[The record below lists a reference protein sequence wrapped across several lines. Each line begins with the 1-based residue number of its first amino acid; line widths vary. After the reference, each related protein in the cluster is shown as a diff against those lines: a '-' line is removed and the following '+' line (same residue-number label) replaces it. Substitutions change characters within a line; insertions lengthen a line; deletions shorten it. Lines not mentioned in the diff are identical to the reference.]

1 MGSHYRV
8 QHRRLESRVRASV
21 TGRVRAAVAVLR
33 GRARALGALHCTV
46 GLEEAPHGL
55 EVCGRGGEVRRGHKG
70 GERYGGS
77 TREGRGMEGARWHT
91 TLLCCLGVLR
101 GCGRARPAR
110 CTSLMHT
117 SCTPHARLMHASCM
131 SCGPPPW
138 PPHCPSPAPSPCV
151 QASPHLSSGDS
162 LERGSARPSFIT
174 VTGRLGTFW
183 SLLPG
188 RLPCIWYL
196 FWGVSSCRRRISG
209 APRTG
214 KRAVAVRPPPYMER
228 GMRSIGFKHR
238 RLVAFDFLRS

>member
-1 MGSHYRV
+1 MACRV
-8 QHRRLESRVRASV
+8 QPVGDARPCSACVPGLSCEARTQAALMGPGSCLPWVANLFSSSSSFQAHRCSSACRQGDED
-21 TGRVRAAVAVLR
+21 R
-33 GRARALGALHCTV
+33 GEAR
-46 GLEEAPHGL
+46 
-55 EVCGRGGEVRRGHKG
+55 RGG
-70 GERYGGS
+70 GE
-77 TREGRGMEGARWHT
+77 EHVARTPH
-91 TLLCCLGVLR
+91 
-101 GCGRARPAR
+101 ARLTHAS
-110 CTSLMHT
+110 CTS
-117 SCTPHARLMHASCM
+117 HARLMHASCM